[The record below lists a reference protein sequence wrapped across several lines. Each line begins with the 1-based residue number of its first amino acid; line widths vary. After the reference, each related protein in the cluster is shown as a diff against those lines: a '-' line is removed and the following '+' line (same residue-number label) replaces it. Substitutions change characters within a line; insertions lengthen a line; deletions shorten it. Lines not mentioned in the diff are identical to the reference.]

1 MTPIQLANMI
11 AIVANKGYYYT
22 PHIIKK
28 IKGHVID
35 KKFRTKHLTTINKK
49 YFQPIINGLFD
60 VYNKGTAHGLNVD
73 GIDICGKTGTA
84 ENFVNIKEDKK
95 HGTGKIIFKEANAT
109 CFFQG
114 KFADDRITGMG
125 RQRGIDYQYHGPW
138 KDGQMHG
145 AGRST
150 YFNGST
156 DGANG
161 KNDEFVG
168 QF

>member
-1 MTPIQLANMI
+1 MI
-11 AIVANKGYYYT
+11 DNFGSYYRGQWYNDEPNGYGEYYDTKNNRQYKG
-22 PHIIKK
+22 KWK
-28 IKGHVID
+28 NG
-35 KKFRTKHLTTINKK
+35 TKEGQGEQAFPDGTK
-49 YFQPIINGLFD
+49 YVG
-60 VYNKGTAHGLNVD
+60 
-73 GIDICGKTGTA
+73 
-84 ENFVNIKEDKK
+84 NFKEDKK
-95 HGTGKIIFKEANAT
+95 HGTGKFIFKEANAT